1 MEKMFYA
8 ATVQNFTDGDGCTQ
22 YTGKLEFLTDEDVA
36 SYIFD
41 AIPGTEEWYGD
52 VGRFLVRGKK
62 GKCGWGYFE
71 ACAVEIAP
79 VQNGKK
85 VDFNMLSKFAE
96 RKRWF
101 AMECIDL
108 DDDDDD
114 DEEVEVEDSNIIA
127 YASEMA
133 DEVEVEDDNI
143 IAYASETAKELARK
157 HRKEDIKAKERLRRI
172 YPISTDSI
180 RQTRNGAY
188 IHKGNTYGW
197 NSEWKRMN
205 SKISREEG
213 KRICREYIPDP
224 ALTESHEDGI
234 RAEIE
239 ELKECRKWA
248 VNALDIVTEEA
259 IHKGTSEILVKT
271 TNEIEAEIADI
282 NAKLAALRT
291 IVLTGKYSL

>member
-180 RQTRNGAY
+180 RQNRNGAY
-188 IHKGNTYGW
+188 IRKGNTYRGIR
-197 NSEWKRMN
+197 EWKRMDR
-205 SKISREEG
+205 KISREEG
-213 KRICREYIPDP
+213 KRICRNYVDELEIP
-224 ALTESHEDGI
+224 EKEI
-234 RAEIE
+234 RAEIK
-239 ELKECRKWA
+239 ELRDSRKWA
-248 VNALDIVTEEA
+248 VNALCDVIEEMSRKSNFDLLDA
-259 IHKGTSEILVKT
+259 VKEIRGEIDEIDT
-271 TNEIEAEIADI
+271 QIEALKDV
-282 NAKLAALRT
+282 LRT
-291 IVLTGKYSL
+291 GEADRLVW